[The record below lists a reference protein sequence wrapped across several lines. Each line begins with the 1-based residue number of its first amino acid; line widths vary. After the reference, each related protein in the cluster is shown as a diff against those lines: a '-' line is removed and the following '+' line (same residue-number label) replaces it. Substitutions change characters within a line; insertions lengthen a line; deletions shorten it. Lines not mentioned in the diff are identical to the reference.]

1 MSAGSNV
8 ARRGEVILKCVST
21 KLPPTPG
28 SILEGCRVDAS
39 ITLQEDG
46 QGFLNGANLLRRAFH
61 FDEDV
66 LLVSAATR
74 SARAAN

>member
-1 MSAGSNV
+1 VPLDS
-8 ARRGEVILKCVST
+8 
-21 KLPPTPG
+21 
-28 SILEGCRVDAS
+28 VDAS

-46 QGFLNGANLLRRAFH
+46 QGFLNGTNLLRRAFH